1 MGMPLMDYPGSPTDK
16 ERLATL
22 EANLRHEREINRH
35 NCQALKDLRHEFEDF
50 RRMST
55 AQTPQTGLRLPDGN
69 GLMVAKVAGAIALV
83 ALAAVLQAAGH
94 PDLAAKAT
102 ALSRGIP

>member
-1 MGMPLMDYPGSPTDK
+1 MGMPLMDVPGSPTDK

-35 NCQALKDLRHEFEDF
+35 NCQALKDLRSEFEDF
-50 RRMST
+50 RRTHT
-55 AQTPQTGLRLPDGN
+55 AQIGLRLPDGN
-69 GLMVAKVAGAIALV
+69 GLMMAKVAGAIALV

>member
-1 MGMPLMDYPGSPTDK
+1 MGMPLMDVPGSPTDK

-35 NCQALKDLRHEFEDF
+35 NCQALKDLRSEFEDF
-50 RRMST
+50 RRTHST
-55 AQTPQTGLRLPDGN
+55 QMLQTGLRLPDGN
-69 GLMVAKVAGAIALV
+69 GLMLAKVAGAVALV